1 MSFTFLNMKRY
12 WHMACR
18 FEEGVSKRLVVFF
31 SQNETQRLQLLVIK
45 WGPLFTFTPS
55 IMYFCQDVDTP
66 WQSVCVWAYECWP
79 SYSHAVEYSQLPP
92 FNLRWRKKKTK
103 YHMVFVTAVSCCRWT
118 LLKSFFLIALCYG
131 SLKKKI
137 LLCMCY
143 NTFLCT
149 SCYSWIWLVW
159 FYSKHLKGLISLL
172 HSHLRFGCKF
182 YSSVIFFFFVMY
194 CFL

>member
-1 MSFTFLNMKRY
+1 MKRY

-92 FNLRWRKKKTK
+92 FNLRWRKKENKVSHGLCDGSVLLQMKAVEVFLSYSSLLWVPQKKK
-103 YHMVFVTAVSCCRWT
+103 YCYACAIIHFYVLHVTPEFDWCDFTQNILRDSFHFYIRIWDLVASFT
-118 LLKSFFLIALCYG
+118 HQLFSFFL
-131 SLKKKI
+131 
-137 LLCMCY
+137 
-143 NTFLCT
+143 
-149 SCYSWIWLVW
+149 
-159 FYSKHLKGLISLL
+159 
-172 HSHLRFGCKF
+172 
-182 YSSVIFFFFVMY
+182 
-194 CFL
+194 